1 MNRKYDKI
9 YHMKKNQLIMLDT
22 CIVKYLLNIKGKND
36 ESVSKNLNLKTLKN
50 YIRHHGC
57 CISVFTLFELLRNP
71 LNEQNIKDMQKMHM
85 QIYTPYE
92 PESDVFDDD
101 YLNELLDLEKCK
113 KFQEN
118 MNIKIN
124 KYASDYFARILS
136 YPYVFLLFE
145 TNVEFNRRHSK
156 FNTGL
161 IANKIEE
168 AIQCIAKILLDNM
181 QLNNNFSKSSILK
194 IIEKMYVWIATITFN
209 WFNTDGNQIF
219 IDNSF
224 DSVVNATNKLLE
236 NIKNIDLNNI
246 ITDDDNNK
254 VKANGYCNLIY
265 VLTKKIK
272 EENPELD
279 VDIENIMI
287 NKNIEII
294 REIYKTQKGSIEDL
308 FIEKNVKELYLFS
321 LKDKKKEEHPERLIS
336 KLFDSNDI
344 LDFMGLNLAN
354 SVKMPFITTDGK
366 TNEIIKLAKCDTTL
380 NKAFTKNI

>member
-1 MNRKYDKI
+1 
-9 YHMKKNQLIMLDT
+9 MKKNQLIMLDT

-145 TNVEFNRRHSK
+145 TKVEFNRRHSK
-156 FNTGL
+156 FNTEL

-321 LKDKKKEEHPERLIS
+321 LKDKKKEEHPERSIS

-366 TNEIIKLAKCDTTL
+366 TNEIIKLAKCDMTL